1 MNEDRLNQL
10 ARRLGANAAERL
22 DVEATARQV
31 VQRLREQP
39 ARRGGIWI
47 QQTWVRIAATVV
59 ILVGGAAVAVSR
71 LAPGRRPGVGP
82 AHAHLVADDL
92 RDLSAEELRDVLMS
106 FDEIVAS
113 DSVVV
118 PESGTDLNEL
128 DTQQLRALLRSPEG

>member
-1 MNEDRLNQL
+1 MNEDQLNQL
-10 ARRLGANAAERL
+10 ARRLGADAAERL
-22 DVEATARQV
+22 DVEATARKV

-39 ARRGGIWI
+39 APRAIWI
-47 QQTWVRIAATVV
+47 QQAWVRIAATVV
-59 ILVGGAAVAVSR
+59 IVVGGAVVASR
-71 LAPGRRPGVGP
+71 LTPGHRPGVGP

-92 RDLSAEELRDVLMS
+92 SDLSADELREVLTS
-106 FDEIVAS
+106 FDAIVAG

>member
-1 MNEDRLNQL
+1 MNEDRLHQL

-39 ARRGGIWI
+39 ARRAIWI
-47 QQTWVRIAATVV
+47 RQTWVRIAATVV
-59 ILVGGAAVAVSR
+59 ILVGGAVVVSR
-71 LAPGRRPGVGP
+71 LTQGPRPGVGP

-92 RDLSAEELRDVLMS
+92 NDLSAEELRDVLMS

-113 DSVVV
+113 DRVVV

-128 DTQQLRALLRSPEG
+128 DPQQLRALLRSPEG

>member
-1 MNEDRLNQL
+1 MNEDRLHQL
-10 ARRLGANAAERL
+10 ARRLGANATERL
-22 DVEATARQV
+22 DVEAIARQV

-39 ARRGGIWI
+39 ARRGGIWT

-59 ILVGGAAVAVSR
+59 ILVGGAVAVSR
-71 LAPGRRPGVGP
+71 LAPGRRPGVSP

-92 RDLSAEELRDVLMS
+92 RDLSAEELRDVLTS

>member
-1 MNEDRLNQL
+1 MNEDRLQQL

-59 ILVGGAAVAVSR
+59 ILVGGAVAVSR
-71 LAPGRRPGVGP
+71 LAPGGRPGLSP

>member
-1 MNEDRLNQL
+1 MNEDRLHQL
-10 ARRLGANAAERL
+10 ARRLGVNAAERL

-39 ARRGGIWI
+39 ARRAIWI
-47 QQTWVRIAATVV
+47 RQTWVRIAATVV
-59 ILVGGAAVAVSR
+59 ILVGGAVVVSR
-71 LAPGRRPGVGP
+71 LTQGPRPGVGP

-92 RDLSAEELRDVLMS
+92 NDLSAEELRDVLMS

-113 DSVVV
+113 DRVVV

-128 DTQQLRALLRSPEG
+128 DPQQLRALLRSPEG

>member
-39 ARRGGIWI
+39 ARRGGIWT

-59 ILVGGAAVAVSR
+59 ILVGGAVAVSR
-71 LAPGRRPGVGP
+71 LAPGRRTGVSP

-92 RDLSAEELRDVLMS
+92 RDLSAQELRDVLMS

>member
-10 ARRLGANAAERL
+10 ARRLGVNAAERL

-39 ARRGGIWI
+39 ARQAIWI

-59 ILVGGAAVAVSR
+59 ILVGGAVVVSR
-71 LAPGRRPGVGP
+71 LTPGTRPRVSP
-82 AHAHLVADDL
+82 VHAHLVADDL
-92 RDLSAEELRDVLMS
+92 SDLSADELRDVLMS

-128 DTQQLRALLRSPEG
+128 D

>member
-59 ILVGGAAVAVSR
+59 ILVGGAMAVSR
-71 LAPGRRPGVGP
+71 LAPWRRPGVGP